1 MSTPILLGISL
12 LKKENKALHN
22 IAEIIKI
29 DSIVK
34 TTTRFGAIRK
44 SWKNSSHISLEEIG
58 KDSLSVN
65 GITKPEIKKSNTLNG
80 IAFNDVFIYE
90 ASSFRAKKSKKING
104 SRVTISLYYRY

>member
-34 TTTRFGAIRK
+34 TTTRFGIKIK
-44 SWKNSSHISLEEIG
+44 SWKKSFHISLEEIG
-58 KDSLSVN
+58 KDSLSGN
-65 GITKPEIKKSNTLNG
+65 GITKPEIKNSNILKGT
-80 IAFNDVFIYE
+80 AFNDLLRYA
-90 ASSFRAKKSKKING
+90 ASSFMARKSKKSVEVG
-104 SRVTISLYYRY
+104 